1 MSDERT
7 IEARIYERLSKV
19 IDPEL
24 GRSVTD
30 LGMIAAIDATP
41 VAGETNTYDVRVRVE
56 LTVEGCPLSQTI
68 TNQINGAVASY
79 PDATLIPSIEVGSMS
94 QDKLTQ
100 LVAGLKA
107 ERKQNPFNKPGIKT
121 RIFAIASGKGGVGKS
136 FVTGAIATELS
147 RHGHKVGVLDAD
159 ITGPSI
165 PKMFGMSGRHVHA
178 LGNLMLPEISE
189 HGVKIMSSNLL
200 LQNETDPVL
209 WRGPVIAG
217 AIRQFW
223 SETSWGPIDYLMV
236 DMPPGTGDVP
246 LTVFQSLP
254 VDGIVVVAS
263 PQELVSMIVAKAVN
277 MAEMMKVPM
286 LGIVE
291 NMSYIVCPDCGKH
304 INVFGDSHV
313 DEVAAKHHLPVLAKC
328 PIDPQLAALSDA
340 GMIETYGGQFLEGAA
355 DACEKLLK

>member
-1 MSDERT
+1 MSEECTHDCSNCGAACSSRN
-7 IEARIYERLSKV
+7 AAPQHDAPNPHSRVKKV
-19 IDPEL
+19 I
-24 GRSVTD
+24 GV
-30 LGMIAAIDATP
+30 
-41 VAGETNTYDVRVRVE
+41 V
-56 LTVEGCPLSQTI
+56 
-68 TNQINGAVASY
+68 
-79 PDATLIPSIEVGSMS
+79 
-94 QDKLTQ
+94 
-100 LVAGLKA
+100 
-107 ERKQNPFNKPGIKT
+107 
-121 RIFAIASGKGGVGKS
+121 SGKGGVGKS
-136 FVTGAIATELS
+136 MTSALLACAMARRGYHCGI
-147 RHGHKVGVLDAD
+147 LDAD

-165 PKMFGMSGRHVHA
+165 PKLFGIHGRA
-178 LGNLMLPEISE
+178 MADEKGCWPIQSE
-189 HGVKIMSSNLL
+189 
-200 LQNETDPVL
+200 EDPVV

-217 AIRQFW
+217 AVKQFW
-223 SETSWGPIDYLMV
+223 TDVVWKDVDFLFV

>member
-1 MSDERT
+1 MSEECTHDCSNCGAACSSRN
-7 IEARIYERLSKV
+7 AAPQHDAPNPHSSVKKV
-19 IDPEL
+19 I
-24 GRSVTD
+24 GV
-30 LGMIAAIDATP
+30 
-41 VAGETNTYDVRVRVE
+41 V
-56 LTVEGCPLSQTI
+56 
-68 TNQINGAVASY
+68 
-79 PDATLIPSIEVGSMS
+79 
-94 QDKLTQ
+94 
-100 LVAGLKA
+100 
-107 ERKQNPFNKPGIKT
+107 
-121 RIFAIASGKGGVGKS
+121 SGKGGVGKS
-136 FVTGAIATELS
+136 MTSALLACAMARRGYHCGI
-147 RHGHKVGVLDAD
+147 LDAD

-165 PKMFGMSGRHVHA
+165 PKLFGIHGRAMADEKGCWPIQSRMGIDVMS
-178 LGNLMLPEISE
+178 I
-189 HGVKIMSSNLL
+189 K
-200 LQNETDPVL
+200 
-209 WRGPVIAG
+209 
-217 AIRQFW
+217 QFW
-223 SETSWGPIDYLMV
+223 TDVVWKDVDFLFV

>member
-1 MSDERT
+1 
-7 IEARIYERLSKV
+7 
-19 IDPEL
+19 
-24 GRSVTD
+24 
-30 LGMIAAIDATP
+30 MIG
-41 VAGETNTYDVRVRVE
+41 VV
-56 LTVEGCPLSQTI
+56 
-68 TNQINGAVASY
+68 
-79 PDATLIPSIEVGSMS
+79 
-94 QDKLTQ
+94 
-100 LVAGLKA
+100 
-107 ERKQNPFNKPGIKT
+107 
-121 RIFAIASGKGGVGKS
+121 SGKGGVGKS
-136 FVTGAIATELS
+136 MTSALLACAMARRGYHCGI
-147 RHGHKVGVLDAD
+147 LDAD

-165 PKMFGMSGRHVHA
+165 PKLFGIHGRAMADEKGCWPIQSRMGIDVMS
-178 LGNLMLPEISE
+178 I
-189 HGVKIMSSNLL
+189 NLL
-200 LQNETDPVL
+200 VENEEDPVV

-217 AIRQFW
+217 AVKQFW
-223 SETSWGPIDYLMV
+223 TDVVWKDVDFLFV

-328 PIDPQLAALSDA
+328 PIDPQLASLSDA
-340 GMIETYGGQFLEGAA
+340 GLIETYPGQYLEGAA
-355 DACEKLLK
+355 DACEKLLKK